1 MNLANRL
8 TMLRVVLAAAVF
20 GALMTNG
27 PRWHS
32 LALAM
37 FLAAIV
43 TDWLD
48 GYYARK
54 MNAVSPFGKIA
65 DPIADKILVLGTLL
79 ALIRHK
85 ELDIPVWAVFLI
97 LMRELLIGGMR
108 MLAAAQGKS
117 VAAERT
123 GKIKTA
129 VQLVAV
135 LLMLG
140 VVVLRDHGLARKWM
154 LDAAAPLTMLC
165 AALALS
171 SLWSYYRQ
179 YRQMLEKSWS

>member
-20 GALMTNG
+20 WAVMSDD
-27 PRWHS
+27 PRWHGA
-32 LALAM
+32 ALIM
-37 FLAAIV
+37 FVAAIA

-48 GYYARK
+48 GWLARRT
-54 MNAVSPFGKIA
+54 NSVSPFGKIA

-85 ELDIPVWAVFLI
+85 ELVIPIWAVFLI
-97 LMRELLIGGMR
+97 LMRELTIGGMR
-108 MLAAAQGKS
+108 LLAAAQGKS
-117 VAAERT
+117 ISAERS
-123 GKIKTA
+123 GKVKTV
-129 VQLVAV
+129 VQCIAV

-140 VVVLRDHGLARKWM
+140 IVVLRDHELAPPW
-154 LDAAAPLTMLC
+154 LALAAEPLTILC

-179 YRQMLEKSWS
+179 YRQLLEKSWS

>member
-8 TMLRVVLAAAVF
+8 TVLRVVLASAVF
-20 GALMTNG
+20 GALMADD
-27 PRWHS
+27 PRWHG

-37 FLAAIV
+37 FAAAIV

-48 GYYARK
+48 GWLARRMK
-54 MNAVSPFGKIA
+54 TVSHFGKVA

-79 ALIRHK
+79 ALIHHR
-85 ELDIPVWAVFLI
+85 ELDVPMWAVFVI

-108 MLAAAQGKS
+108 LLAVSHGKS
-117 VAAERT
+117 IAAERT

-129 VQLVAV
+129 VQCVAV
-135 LLMLG
+135 MLM
-140 VVVLRDHGLARKWM
+140 VAIVVLRDHHLAPSWLPR
-154 LDAAAPLTMLC
+154 AAAPLTMLC
-165 AALALS
+165 AAVALS

-179 YRQMLEKSWS
+179 YRRMLEESWS

>member
-1 MNLANRL
+1 MTLANRL

-20 GALMTNG
+20 GAMMDDD
-27 PRWHS
+27 PRWHGA
-32 LALAM
+32 ALAM

-48 GYYARK
+48 GWLARRT
-54 MNAVSPFGKIA
+54 NSVSAFGKIA

-85 ELDIPVWAVFLI
+85 ELAIPVWAVFLI
-97 LMRELLIGGMR
+97 LMRELLIGGVR

-117 VAAERT
+117 IAAERT
-123 GKIKTA
+123 GKIKTV
-129 VQLVAV
+129 VQCIAV
-135 LLMLG
+135 LLML
-140 VVVLRDHGLARKWM
+140 VIVVLHDRGVAPGWLLGSAK
-154 LDAAAPLTMLC
+154 PLTILC

-171 SLWSYYRQ
+171 SLWSYYRS
-179 YRQMLEKSWS
+179 YRAMLVKSWS

>member
-1 MNLANRL
+1 VTLANRL

-20 GALMTNG
+20 GALMAKG
-27 PRWHS
+27 ASWHAA
-32 LALAM
+32 ALAM

-79 ALIRHK
+79 ALIRHRAL
-85 ELDIPVWAVFLI
+85 EIPEWAVFLI

-123 GKIKTA
+123 GKIKTV
-129 VQLVAV
+129 VQCIAV
-135 LLMLG
+135 LLMVG
-140 VVVLRDHGLARKWM
+140 IVVLRDHRLAADWM
-154 LDAAAPLTMLC
+154 IASAAPLTMLC

>member
-20 GALMTNG
+20 GAVMADD
-27 PRWHS
+27 PRWHGV
-32 LALAM
+32 ALVL
-37 FLAAIV
+37 FVAAIA

-48 GYYARK
+48 GWLARRT
-54 MNAVSPFGKIA
+54 NSVSHFGKIA

-79 ALIRHK
+79 ALIRHR
-85 ELDIPVWAVFLI
+85 ELAIPLWAVFLI

-108 MLAAAQGKS
+108 LLAAAHGKS
-117 VAAERT
+117 ISAERS
-123 GKIKTA
+123 GKIKTV
-129 VQLVAV
+129 VQCIAV
-135 LLMLG
+135 LMMLG
-140 VVVLRDHGLARKWM
+140 IVVLRDRGLAPPG
-154 LDAAAPLTMLC
+154 LTAAAGPLTMLC

-179 YRQMLEKSWS
+179 YRQLLEKSWS

>member
-1 MNLANRL
+1 VTLANRL

-20 GALMTNG
+20 GALMAEG
-27 PRWHS
+27 PRWHGA
-32 LALAM
+32 ALAM
-37 FLAAIV
+37 FVAAII

-48 GYYARK
+48 GWLARRT
-54 MNAVSPFGKIA
+54 NSVSHFGKIA

-97 LMRELLIGGMR
+97 LMRELVIGGMR

-117 VAAERT
+117 IAAERT
-123 GKIKTA
+123 GKIKTV
-129 VQLVAV
+129 VQCIAV

-140 VVVLRDHGLARKWM
+140 IVVLRDRGLAPAW
-154 LDAAAPLTMLC
+154 LPSIAGPLTMLC

-171 SLWSYYRQ
+171 SLFTYYRS
-179 YRQMLEKSWS
+179 YRAMLEKSWS